1 MRRVLLR
8 IVASVLIIVGI
19 FCIVVSGE
27 AIGDIGLSIAM
38 AGTVGILSGIGL
50 WLVPGR

>member
-8 IVASVLIIVGI
+8 IVASLLIIVGI
-19 FCIVVSGE
+19 VCVAVSGE
-27 AIGDIGLSIAM
+27 AYGDIAFSIAM